1 MTAHFSLFDNA
12 KIASILAPASR
23 SSAAT
28 GDYIS
33 LENYNKASVLIQIG
47 ANTAGGNILIK
58 EAKDASGTSAAT
70 LNFDYF
76 YQRTASTDTWTKTAD
91 DTASSASCITI
102 GNSEDGMDRL
112 VEVTGDMLTDGFK
125 FITVVTPAAFSACL
139 CSAVAILTEPRYAG
153 NHSMPSALA

>member
-12 KIASILAPASR
+12 KIANVLSPASR

-28 GDYIS
+28 GDYVS
-33 LENYNKASVLIQIG
+33 MANYNKCTMLIKIG
-47 ANTAGGNILIK
+47 ANTAGGNITLL
-58 EAKDASGTSAAT
+58 EAKTAAGGSAAT

-91 DTASSASCITI
+91 DQASSASCITI

-112 VEVTGDMLTDGFK
+112 VEITGDMLTDGFK
-125 FITVVTPAAFSACL
+125 FVTVATPAAFSAQL
-139 CSAVAILTEPRYAG
+139 CDVTAILTEPRYAG
-153 NHSMPSALA
+153 NATMPSALA

>member
-12 KIASILAPASR
+12 KIANILSPASR

-28 GDYIS
+28 GDYVS
-33 LENYNKASVLIQIG
+33 LENYNKCTILFNVGSV
-47 ANTAGGNILIK
+47 TAGGNVLIK
-58 EAKDASGTSAAT
+58 EAKDASGTSATT

-91 DTASSASCITI
+91 DTSTSASCITI

-112 VEVTGDMLTDGFK
+112 VEITGDMLSPGFK
-125 FITVVTPAAFSACL
+125 FVTVTVPAAFSACL
-139 CSAVAILTEPRYAG
+139 CSATAILTEPRYAG
-153 NHSMPSALA
+153 MNSMPSALT

>member
-12 KIASILAPASR
+12 KIANVLSPASR

-28 GDYIS
+28 GDYVS
-33 LENYNKASVLIQIG
+33 LENYNKCTLLIKIG
-47 ANTAGGNILIK
+47 VNTAGGNIK
-58 EAKDASGTSAAT
+58 VVEAKDASGTSAAT

-91 DTASSASCITI
+91 DTSTSASCITI

-112 VEVTGDMLTDGFK
+112 VEITGDMLTDGFK
-125 FITVVTPAAFSACL
+125 FITVTTPAAFSAQL
-139 CSAVAILTEPRYAG
+139 CDVTAILTEPRYAG
-153 NHSMPSALA
+153 LATMPSALS